1 MYHAKVNG
9 LGASLYDRGS
19 DTHSPE
25 RLALIGDLGDAIT
38 RGELVLHYQPKLDLR
53 TGKVA
58 GVEALVRWRHPKLG
72 LLYPASFIQLAEA
85 SEVIHPFTRA
95 VLDLAMNDCARMRRL
110 GLDQTVAL
118 NLSARNLV
126 DDRCVRDVEQ
136 LIQAHGLRP
145 EDIELEITETTIMHD
160 PAQVAALLD
169 RLDRRGVGLAIDDF
183 GTGYSSLA
191 HLKRLPVDFLKVDR
205 SFVRDMATDEQD
217 ALIVRS
223 TITLAHSL
231 GIQVIA
237 EGVEDAAT
245 ADALR
250 ALGCDMI
257 QGYHLSRPLPLEELL
272 QWLAARAGERVVEA
286 VATEA

>member
-1 MYHAKVNG
+1 
-9 LGASLYDRGS
+9 
-19 DTHSPE
+19 
-25 RLALIGDLGDAIT
+25 
-38 RGELVLHYQPKLDLR
+38 
-53 TGKVA
+53 
-58 GVEALVRWRHPKLG
+58 
-72 LLYPASFIQLAEA
+72 
-85 SEVIHPFTRA
+85 
-95 VLDLAMNDCARMRRL
+95 
-110 GLDQTVAL
+110 
-118 NLSARNLV
+118 
-126 DDRCVRDVEQ
+126 
-136 LIQAHGLRP
+136 
-145 EDIELEITETTIMHD
+145 MHD

-250 ALGCDMI
+250 SLGCDMI

-272 QWLAARAGERVVEA
+272 QWLAARARVA
-286 VATEA
+286 DTEVV